1 MKKLIEAIHL
11 LSPINCELNT
21 LFSESYIQ
29 PFENK
34 IVEFI
39 QSLSKQLMKDS
50 KSKDYPEILALAFWM
65 RKSNIYKLKK
75 IFEDKNSK
83 TKLLLPKGIVF
94 HIAPANVDSIF
105 IYSWFISMLCGN
117 LNIVKVSS
125 KQSVVLQI
133 LLEHIN
139 SLLEKDFKE
148 LKRYFRILK
157 YDNQEFVTRY
167 LSQKADMR
175 VLWGGDSTIDK
186 IRKIALKP
194 YAVDLVFADKF
205 SYTLIK
211 SQKFIEENNKEDL
224 LNKFYNDVFFF
235 DQNACSSPRMILWLG
250 EEDVNQEAREIFW
263 EEFEKILSH
272 KEPDINASLV
282 MKKFVA
288 QYVVAS
294 KVKIADIKNIQ
305 GNKINSLLVKDI
317 KELSRE
323 SHCGGG
329 LFYEKFISELDELG
343 PLVERKDQ
351 TLSVFGFENEEI
363 KDFLF
368 KNIPKGIDR
377 VVPIGNALD
386 FSSNWDSIDL
396 FESFSRKVEITI

>member
-29 PFENK
+29 PFDNK

-250 EEDVNQEAREIFW
+250 EEDVNQEARDIFW

-272 KEPDINASLV
+272 KEPDINASVV